1 MKRLQKLERDLEN
14 KLDCDIFDNGVNG
27 LRALIGN
34 LESGTPLNKTKLQP
48 TMQSSIVT
56 TKDFSTKEVT

>member
-1 MKRLQKLERDLEN
+1 MKRLQKLEKDLEN
-14 KLDCDIFDNGVNG
+14 KLDCDIFDNEVNG

-48 TMQSSIVT
+48 SMQSSIVT